1 MELPPS
7 THPAGSEVSVRAFDF
22 FLLRQREMTNAPRS
36 PRRIPP
42 MRATAIPALAA
53 VVNPV
58 SPFDCVDC
66 VGCVGLIDCVGCVDC
81 VDCVGCV
88 PLLPSSDK
96 LPKPS
101 YIVLL
106 SGTVILQT
114 HYRFPRDDS
123 HFSTHMKASMF
134 KSAPNGLLIVIWCS
148 LDSSSPVREYAINWA
163 LSGLLP
169 TLRLLVSV

>member
-1 MELPPS
+1 
-7 THPAGSEVSVRAFDF
+7 
-22 FLLRQREMTNAPRS
+22 MT
-36 PRRIPP
+36 
-42 MRATAIPALAA
+42 ATAIPALVPA
-53 VVNPV
+53 VNPE

-66 VGCVGLIDCVGCVDC
+66 VDCVDCIDCVDCLGCVGCVGCVDS
-81 VDCVGCV
+81 V
-88 PLLPSSDK
+88 

-114 HYRFPRDDS
+114 HYKLPCEDG
-123 HFSTHMKASMF
+123 HFSTHIKASMF
-134 KSAPNGLLIVIWCS
+134 KLALNGLLIVIWCS

-163 LSGLLP
+163 LSRSEL

>member
-1 MELPPS
+1 MAS
-7 THPAGSEVSVRAFDF
+7 
-22 FLLRQREMTNAPRS
+22 APRS

-42 MRATAIPALAA
+42 MRATTIPALVA

-58 SPFDCVDC
+58 SPFDCA
-66 VGCVGLIDCVGCVDC
+66 GCVDC
-81 VDCVGCV
+81 VDCVGCGDLVNCVGCVGCV
-88 PLLPSSDK
+88 PPSDK

-101 YIVLL
+101 RIVLL

-114 HYRFPRDDS
+114 HYRLPRDDS

-134 KSAPNGLLIVIWCS
+134 KLTLNGLLIVIWCS

-163 LSGLLP
+163 LSESLP